1 MKKITLL
8 ILLLL
13 TLNSFSQKVNYFYYN
28 NFLLKYVTDKGV
40 VDYDKIYA
48 NKADLIEIVNKFE
61 KIKPNIY
68 WTSNENLAFW
78 INVYNLYSIKL
89 VIDNYPIK
97 SIKEINNAWKKDFI
111 VFNGNPVSLDYIDE
125 KILRPLGDARYHFAI
140 NCTSYSCPAFLN
152 EAYDYEKIDSQL
164 ENAAYLFINDAS
176 KNEITTKKVS
186 ISKVFDW
193 YQNDFTTKGS
203 LIQFLNQF
211 SKVKIKEDALISFQ
225 EYNWKLSKVEK

>member
-1 MKKITLL
+1 MKKIIL

-13 TLNSFSQKVNYFYYN
+13 GVVNSFGQKVNYFYYN
-28 NFLLKYVTDKGV
+28 NFLLKYVTDNGV
-40 VDYDKIYA
+40 VDYDKIYK
-48 NKADLIEIVNKFE
+48 NKADLQEIVNKFD

-68 WTSNENLAFW
+68 WSNKENLAFW

-89 VIDNYPIK
+89 VIDNYPVK

-111 VFNGNPVSLDYIDE
+111 VFNGSPVSLDYIDE
-125 KILRPLGDARYHFAI
+125 KILRPLGDPRYHFAI

-164 ENAAYLFINDAS
+164 ENAAVIFINDVT
-176 KNEITTKKVS
+176 KNEITQRS
-186 ISKVFDW
+186 ANISKVFDW
-193 YQNDFTTKGS
+193 YKSDFTTKGS
-203 LIQFLNQF
+203 LIEFLNKF
-211 SKVKIKEDALISFQ
+211 SKTAIKNDALITFG